1 MDILSIK
8 NEHLSV
14 DIHPLGANLWSI
26 KDREDTEYLWQGDV
40 KTWPDKSLNI
50 FPYVA
55 RLTQGKYT
63 LANHE
68 YNMDIHGFVK
78 DYVLKVKEQSETKV
92 VLELT
97 DSEETRKLYPYH
109 FTYQICYELLD
120 YEIRVVYYVKNLDEK
135 TMYFG
140 LGGHPGF
147 NVPLEDGL
155 TFEDYRL
162 EFSNAVK
169 AKRVGMS
176 DDCFVLEE
184 DRSFPLQDGKILPL
198 THDLFDDDAII
209 LKQMD
214 RHVTLLSDKGKK
226 RVKVTYP
233 DMQYLGIWHWPK
245 SDAAY
250 VCIEPWSSLPSRKNV
265 IEALEMQEDLLALE
279 PGKEYVNTWSIEIK
293 ESLSEKNNKEM

>member
-1 MDILSIK
+1 MDILTIK

-26 KDREDTEYLWQGDV
+26 KDRESTEYLWQGDV

-63 LANHE
+63 LAGQE
-68 YNMDIHGFVK
+68 YNMDIHGFIK
-78 DYVLKVKEQSETKV
+78 DSVLKVKEQSETKV

-97 DSEETRKLYPYH
+97 DSEETRKQYPYH
-109 FTYQICYELLD
+109 FIYQICYELLGH
-120 YEIRVVYYVKNLDEK
+120 EIQVTYRIKNLDDK

-140 LGGHPGF
+140 VGGHPGF
-147 NVPLEDGL
+147 NVPLEEVL
-155 TFEDYRL
+155 SFEDYRL
-162 EFSNAVK
+162 EFSSVAKV
-169 AKRVGMS
+169 KRVGMS

-184 DRSFPLQDGKILPL
+184 DSSFDLQDGKNLPL

-214 RHVTLLSDKGKK
+214 RQVTLLSDKGKK

-233 DMQYLGIWHWPK
+233 DMPYLGIWHWPK

-265 IEALEMQEDLLALE
+265 IEALEKQEDLFALE
-279 PGKEYVNTWSIEIK
+279 PGKDYVNTWSIEIT
-293 ESLSEKNNKEM
+293 

>member
-1 MDILSIK
+1 MDILTIK

-26 KDREDTEYLWQGDV
+26 KDRESTEYLWQGDV

-63 LANHE
+63 LAGQE
-68 YNMDIHGFVK
+68 YNMDIHGFIK
-78 DYVLKVKEQSETKV
+78 DSVLKVKEQSETKV

-97 DSEETRKLYPYH
+97 DSDETRRQYPYH
-109 FTYQICYELLD
+109 FIYQICYELLGH
-120 YEIRVVYYVKNLDEK
+120 EIQVTYRIKNLDEK

-140 LGGHPGF
+140 IGGHPGF
-147 NVPLEDGL
+147 NVPLEEGL
-155 TFEDYRL
+155 SFEDYRL
-162 EFSNAVK
+162 EFSSVAK

-184 DRSFPLQDGKILPL
+184 DSSFDLQDGKNLPL

-214 RHVTLLSDKGKK
+214 RQVTLLSDKGKK

-233 DMQYLGIWHWPK
+233 DMPYLGIWHWPK
-245 SDAAY
+245 TDAPY
-250 VCIEPWSSLPSRKNV
+250 VCIEPWSSLPSRQDV
-265 IEALEMQEDLLALE
+265 VEDFGCKSDMIQLAPRKTYE
-279 PGKEYVNTWSIEIK
+279 NQWSITVF
-293 ESLSEKNNKEM
+293 